1 MNAQST
7 PVQLPRR
14 RVVAMPK
21 ASVPVVSA
29 PVAVSGRGPAPVA
42 VPPQIKTATV
52 NSAKSARSGG
62 VPSEKKQAATS
73 QNYYK
78 LRQTNISRE
87 NYADVMGYIYQIME
101 LIGNKRIPASN
112 VLKNIINIML
122 INIKKNIQNLNYYHS
137 LLNNLSNTRRSLS
150 EEDTQKLHRKVD
162 KIVKILDKDIPVVIT
177 LTGKFEQLIKNKS
190 NYRQEEMDQLLA
202 EVANTFFSA

>member
-14 RVVAMPK
+14 RVFAVPK
-21 ASVPVVSA
+21 APVPV
-29 PVAVSGRGPAPVA
+29 PVPLAA
-42 VPPQIKTATV
+42 PPQLKTATV
-52 NSAKSARSGG
+52 NSTKTARSVVSG
-62 VPSEKKQAATS
+62 PSEKKQAATT

-122 INIKKNIQNLNYYHS
+122 INIKKNIQNLNYYNS
-137 LLNNLSNTRRSLS
+137 LLKNLSNTRRYLS

-190 NYRQEEMDQLLA
+190 NYRQEEMDQLLV
-202 EVANTFFSA
+202 EVANTFFRA

>member
-1 MNAQST
+1 MMSSQIT

-14 RVVAMPK
+14 RVIPAPG
-21 ASVPVVSA
+21 VPVVQQQRTALSN
-29 PVAVSGRGPAPVA
+29 ST
-42 VPPQIKTATV
+42 KT
-52 NSAKSARSGG
+52 ARSGKSFQG
-62 VPSEKKQAATS
+62 VEAPSQDTKTTS

-78 LRQTNISRE
+78 LRQSNISRE

-122 INIKKNIQNLNYYHS
+122 INIKKNIQNLNYYNS
-137 LLNNLSNTRRSLS
+137 LLKNLSNTQRSLS
-150 EEDTQKLHRKVD
+150 EEDTKKLHRKVD
-162 KIVKILDKDIPVVIT
+162 KIVKILDKDIPIVIT
-177 LTGKFEQLIKNKS
+177 LTGKFEQLLKNKS
-190 NYRQEEMDQLLA
+190 NYRQDEMDQLLS